1 MSEIAELCLR
11 FFAKSIPA
19 KGKPKP
25 GGAEWTVYSAIV
37 QEKGSELTV
46 VAAGTGSKVSLF
58 LFYITKHGQRV
69 RKSDKVTILKTCR
82 YLGYVE

>member
-25 GGAEWTVYSAIV
+25 GAEWTVYSAIV
-37 QEKGSELTV
+37 QENGTELTV
-46 VAAGTGSKVSLF
+46 VAAGTGSKVS
-58 LFYITKHGQRV
+58 YEPCG
-69 RKSDKVTILKTCR
+69 
-82 YLGYVE
+82 

>member
-25 GGAEWTVYSAIV
+25 GAEWTVYSAIV
-37 QEKGSELTV
+37 QENGSDLTV
-46 VAAGTGSKVSLF
+46 VAAGTGSKV
-58 LFYITKHGQRV
+58 
-69 RKSDKVTILKTCR
+69 R
-82 YLGYVE
+82 YESRG

>member
-25 GGAEWTVYSAIV
+25 GAEWTVYSAIV
-37 QEKGSELTV
+37 QENGTELTV
-46 VAAGTGSKVSLF
+46 VAAGTGSKVS
-58 LFYITKHGQRV
+58 YE
-69 RKSDKVTILKTCR
+69 S
-82 YLGYVE
+82 